1 MRIAPGLLGGWP
13 AATIVAVE
21 AGEREPQRPD
31 EPDDAIIAESGEPEG
46 DESGGEREP
55 PADDRYVPV

>member
-1 MRIAPGLLGGWP
+1 MRIAPGLLRRP
-13 AATIVAVE
+13 LADTILAVE
-21 AGEREPQRPD
+21 AGEREPQRPE
-31 EPDDAIIAESGEPEG
+31 EPDDAILAESGESEG

>member
-1 MRIAPGLLGGWP
+1 MRIAPGLLGRRP
-13 AATIVAVE
+13 AATIGAVE
-21 AGEREPQRPD
+21 AGEREPQRP
-31 EPDDAIIAESGEPEG
+31 EEQDDAILAEAGEPEA

>member
-1 MRIAPGLLGGWP
+1 MRIAPGLLRRRP
-13 AATIVAVE
+13 ADTILAVE
-21 AGEREPQRPD
+21 AGEREPQRP
-31 EPDDAIIAESGEPEG
+31 EEQDDPILAEASESEA